1 MVAPTEETGGDGFR
15 RLGGLVLLIVILG
28 GAFLAAR
35 ALADWVGGLGEVSD
49 VTAPPGL
56 EPGLPV
62 SVDIPPGSAAR
73 QIGVLLAEA
82 GVVQS
87 AGQFELAV
95 RTTETAER
103 LQAGRYDLETGM
115 ANDAVIDIL
124 LTGPIIETF
133 RVTVREGLWIGE
145 VLDEIAGQTD
155 FDLAELR
162 RALSTVESP
171 LLQGPASDP
180 ISWEGLLFPDTYDF
194 ALDVRPKDILQRLAD
209 TMVQRVDGIDWS
221 KLESKGL
228 SVYEGLIIASLVESE
243 AGVDG
248 DRPLI
253 ASVVVNRLEVPMP
266 LGIDATVIYAIGQ
279 RGKSL
284 TQSDLEIDSPYNTR
298 EFAGLPPTPIGSP
311 GRASLEA
318 AASPADTDFLYYV
331 LTSPTG
337 EHSFTASYDEFL
349 AFKEQAIQDGLIP

>member
-1 MVAPTEETGGDGFR
+1 
-15 RLGGLVLLIVILG
+15 
-28 GAFLAAR
+28 
-35 ALADWVGGLGEVSD
+35 VSD

-62 SVDIPPGSAAR
+62 SVEIPPGSAAR

-82 GVVQS
+82 GVVAS

-115 ANDAVIDIL
+115 SNDAVIDML
-124 LTGPIIETF
+124 LTGPVIETF
-133 RVTVREGLWIGE
+133 RVVVREGLWIDE
-145 VLDEIAGQTD
+145 VIEEIARQTD
-155 FDLAELR
+155 FEIAEIVA
-162 RALSTVESP
+162 ALGNVTSP
-171 LLQGPASDP
+171 LLQGRASDP

-194 ALDVRPKDILQRLAD
+194 PLDASPRDILQRLAD
-209 TMVQRVDGIDWS
+209 TMQRRIAAIDWS
-221 KLESKGL
+221 QLESRGL
-228 SVYEGLIIASLVESE
+228 TVYEGIIIASLVEAE

-253 ASVVVNRLEVPMP
+253 ASVVVNRLEVPMV
-266 LGIDATVIYAIGQ
+266 LGIDATVIYAIGE
-279 RGKSL
+279 RGKAL
-284 TQSDLEIDSPYNTR
+284 TLTDLEVDSTYNTR
-298 EFAGLPPTPIGSP
+298 RFAGLPPTPIGGP

-318 AASPADTDFLYYV
+318 AAAPAETDFLYYV

-349 AFKEQAIQDGLIP
+349 AFKQQAVNDGLIP